1 MVGTS
6 LDPLN
11 PLDSAVKCVNAHP
24 VFWPE
29 TGLFGFACRV
39 LLSRSGDR
47 GPEGRN
53 RTCPGKG
60 DANVTVSET
69 HLVMHGLAI
78 KKHATPEAVAGI
90 VGLDVEDVRAALGKL
105 VEAKRVV
112 EARGKYLLAPAAR
125 MALDADYSWVYE
137 GARANPDFVAGY
149 EAFERLNGSLKQ
161 LITEWQTIDVRGE
174 VVPNDHSDKAYDDK
188 IIDRLGDLHER
199 AETALGQLAQALPRF
214 SIYRAKLSGALEKAE
229 DGAIEWVSD
238 AKIESY
244 HTLWFEL
251 HEDLLRLMRRER
263 QE

>member
-1 MVGTS
+1 
-6 LDPLN
+6 
-11 PLDSAVKCVNAHP
+11 
-24 VFWPE
+24 
-29 TGLFGFACRV
+29 
-39 LLSRSGDR
+39 
-47 GPEGRN
+47 
-53 RTCPGKG
+53 
-60 DANVTVSET
+60 VTVSET

-90 VGLDVEDVRAALGKL
+90 VGLNVEDVRAALGKL

-125 MALDADYSWVYE
+125 MALDADYSQLYE
-137 GARANPDFVAGY
+137 DVRAHPDFTAGY
-149 EAFERLNGSLKQ
+149 AEFERLNGSLKQ

-174 VVPNDHSDKAYDDK
+174 SVPNDHSNKGYDDK
-188 IIDRLGDLHER
+188 IIDRLGDLHEH
-199 AETALGQLAQALPRF
+199 AEGALDLMARALPRF
-214 SIYRAKLSGALEKAE
+214 SIYRDKLGAALEKAE

-263 QE
+263 EE